1 MVVVIVIWIRRLTRT
16 AMARPEFEPL
26 AGCSPRRGFYLF
38 GQRQLSSRCAPMLS
52 CDPHLTCLYCRCC
65 CCCYTFAHRSLG
77 LPSDACSEF
86 VGARGSRRGDSKVE
100 KSRVAFKRSFT
111 IAAFLMYLLLVLA
124 QSADRPR
131 ACLAGRAVRP
141 GIEPRA
147 YSSPRRGF
155 YVFGQWQMAPL
166 CVPAPRARL

>member
-1 MVVVIVIWIRRLTRT
+1 
-16 AMARPEFEPL
+16 MARPEFEPQ
-26 AGCSPRRGFYLF
+26 ACCSPRRGFYLF

-111 IAAFLMYLLLVLA
+111 IAALLMYLRVFSCWHSPLTDRARASLAERCDPGSSLGRTHPLGGASTSSASGRWLL
-124 QSADRPR
+124 R
-131 ACLAGRAVRP
+131 ACRRRALACD
-141 GIEPRA
+141 PRSA
-147 YSSPRRGF
+147 
-155 YVFGQWQMAPL
+155 
-166 CVPAPRARL
+166 CT